1 MLYIFHNLELNKTIL
16 VMKKFLLF
24 IFSVAGSMLFGQTL
38 TMPSIPSSGV
48 TYPVTIKADTVPHP
62 SQGNWDFSNITTDAT
77 GTIEF
82 EPISS
87 TSYSSNYPNATHVK
101 YEDGGTFFLGYD
113 TDEYTFHGEISVITT
128 SYQNPLILH
137 TYPFAI
143 GDSHSDSELDISFTC
158 NGCPPYME
166 RDDAVYSESLSSGT
180 LTMPDGTVHN
190 TATLVYT
197 TRTWNDGQVGSS
209 TCNLFFEQWHWWV
222 AGYPMPVAQ
231 TVELST
237 TGPCPPNVGY
247 RQSKFLVGNPIAINE
262 NSNISAVIYPN
273 PSQDYIELFNLV
285 NDELEIRIS
294 DISGRILIE
303 TVVSKQSNR
312 INIESLP
319 AGMFILTT
327 VDDNQSVHRFMKK

>member
-1 MLYIFHNLELNKTIL
+1 MILCILEMNKNIQI
-16 VMKKFLLF
+16 MKKLLLV
-24 IFSVAGSMLFGQTL
+24 IFTFSGSMLFGQTL
-38 TMPSIPSSGV
+38 SVPTIPAAGV
-48 TYPVTIKADTVPHP
+48 TYPITIKSDTVPHP
-62 SQGNWDFSNITTDAT
+62 NQGNWDFSNVTTDAT

-82 EPISS
+82 EPISA

-101 YEDGGTFFLGYD
+101 YEDGGKFFLGFD
-113 TDEYTFHGEISVITT
+113 TDEYTFHGEITVITT

-158 NGCPPYME
+158 SGCPPYME
-166 RDDAVYSESLSSGT
+166 RDDAVYSESLSSGS

-197 TRTWNDGQVGSS
+197 TRTFNDGQIGSS
-209 TCNLFFEQWHWWV
+209 TCNLFLEQWHWWV

-247 RQSKFLVGNPIAINE
+247 RESKFLVGNPIVVEENE
-262 NSNISAVIYPN
+262 FDRLSIYPN
-273 PSQDYIELFNLV
+273 PAQDYIELLNLV
-285 NDELEIRIS
+285 DDEIKITIS
-294 DISGRILIE
+294 DMSGRILIE
-303 TVVSKQSNR
+303 KVVSRQSNR
-312 INIESLP
+312 VNIESLSP
-319 AGMFILTT
+319 GMFVLIIN
-327 VDDNQSVHRFMKK
+327 DDSQRAQRFIKK

>member
-1 MLYIFHNLELNKTIL
+1 
-16 VMKKFLLF
+16 MKKLLLF
-24 IFSVAGSMLFGQTL
+24 LFFTVSGNMLFAQTL
-38 TMPSIPSSGV
+38 TMPTIPSSGF

-62 SQGNWDFSNITTDAT
+62 SQGNWDFSNVTTDAT

-87 TSYSSNYPNATHVK
+87 TSYSSSYPNATHVK

-113 TDEYTFHGEISVITT
+113 TNEYTFHGEITVITT
-128 SYQNPLILH
+128 SYQNPLVLH

-143 GDSHSDSELDISFTC
+143 GDSHSDSELNISFTC
-158 NGCPPYME
+158 NGCPPFME
-166 RDDAVYSESLSSGT
+166 RDDAVYSEALSSGS
-180 LTMPDGTVHN
+180 LTMPDGTVHD
-190 TATLVYT
+190 TATLVYS

-247 RQSKFLVGNPIAINE
+247 RQSKFLVGNPIGIDE
-262 NSNISAVIYPN
+262 NDIITTMLYPN
-273 PSQDYIELFNLV
+273 PAQDYVDFYTLV
-285 NDELEIRIS
+285 DDEVEIQIS
-294 DISGRILIE
+294 DISGRILIKK
-303 TVVSKQSNR
+303 VVSKESNR

-319 AGMFILTT
+319 EGMFIVTIM
-327 VDDNQSVHRFMKK
+327 DDNQSVHRFIKK

>member
-1 MLYIFHNLELNKTIL
+1 MLNETIYIVKNL
-16 VMKKFLLF
+16 LLF
-24 IFSVAGSMLFGQTL
+24 LFFTVSGNMLFAQTL
-38 TMPSIPSSGV
+38 TMPTIPSSGF

-62 SQGNWDFSNITTDAT
+62 SQGNWDFSNVTTDAT

-87 TSYSSNYPNATHVK
+87 TSYSSSYPNATHVK
-101 YEDGGTFFLGYD
+101 YEDGGIFFLGYD
-113 TDEYTFHGEISVITT
+113 TNEYTFHGEIAVITT
-128 SYQNPLILH
+128 SYQNPLVLH

-143 GDSHSDSELDISFTC
+143 GDSHSDSELNISFTC
-158 NGCPPYME
+158 NGCPPFME
-166 RDDAVYSESLSSGT
+166 RDDAVYSEALSSGT

-190 TATLVYT
+190 TATLVYS

-247 RQSKFLVGNPIAINE
+247 RQSKFLVGNPIGIDE
-262 NSNISAVIYPN
+262 NDIITTMLYPN
-273 PSQDYIELFNLV
+273 PAQDYVDFYTLV
-285 NDELEIRIS
+285 DDEVEIHIS
-294 DISGRILIE
+294 DISGRILIKK
-303 TVVSKQSNR
+303 VVSKECNR

-319 AGMFILTT
+319 EGMFIVTIM
-327 VDDNQSVHRFMKK
+327 DDNQSVHRFIKK

>member
-1 MLYIFHNLELNKTIL
+1 MLFR
-16 VMKKFLLF
+16 
-24 IFSVAGSMLFGQTL
+24 SVSGSMVFGQTL
-38 TMPSIPSSGV
+38 TMPTIPSSGV

-87 TSYSSNYPNATHVK
+87 TSYSSSYPNATHVK

-113 TDEYTFHGEISVITT
+113 SDEYTFHGEITVITT

-231 TVELST
+231 
-237 TGPCPPNVGY
+237 
-247 RQSKFLVGNPIAINE
+247 I
-262 NSNISAVIYPN
+262 
-273 PSQDYIELFNLV
+273 
-285 NDELEIRIS
+285 
-294 DISGRILIE
+294 GRAH
-303 TVVSKQSNR
+303 V
-312 INIESLP
+312 
-319 AGMFILTT
+319 
-327 VDDNQSVHRFMKK
+327 

>member
-1 MLYIFHNLELNKTIL
+1 
-16 VMKKFLLF
+16 MKKFLFF
-24 IFSVAGSMLFGQTL
+24 IFSVSGSMLFGQSL
-38 TMPSIPSSGV
+38 TMPSIPASGV
-48 TYPVTIKADTVPHP
+48 TYPITIKSDTVAHP
-62 SQGNWDFSNITTDAT
+62 SQGNWDFSNVTTDAT

-113 TDEYTFHGEISVITT
+113 TDEYTFHGEITVITT

-166 RDDAVYSESLSSGT
+166 RDDAVYSESLSSGS

-190 TATLVYT
+190 TATLVYS

-209 TCNLFFEQWHWWV
+209 TCNLFLEQWHWWV

-247 RQSKFLVGNPIAINE
+247 RESKFLVGNPIAVDE
-262 NSNISAVIYPN
+262 NGFDRLVIYPN
-273 PSQDYIELFNLV
+273 PAQDFLELRNLNGDV
-285 NDELEIRIS
+285 SSFTIS
-294 DISGRILIE
+294 DLTGRKVLE
-303 TVVSKQSNR
+303 QELSEYSNKV
-312 INIESLP
+312 NIQDLP
-319 AGMFILTT
+319 AGIYVLTT
-327 VDDNQSVHRFMKK
+327 LGNNERSYRFIKK